1 MSVDLKRLI
10 RGVNRA
16 DTIVTPRLNQ
26 YLLSG
31 RYDEALPDWI
41 VEFIRSELQKPRYDA
56 TGRFRASAAGSCF
69 RYQELRY
76 AGVQG
81 DKAIDPRLAN
91 IFSDGKW
98 RHLRWQAMLLHAGI
112 LLRPEEGLDW
122 PAMRSW
128 ATMDGIGIVPDDH
141 PHQDW
146 RGKEFGFE
154 LKGAN
159 PFGFQKDVK
168 ENNEAK
174 DAHLDQVHRAF
185 INGGFDLYVVI
196 YENKGTQEWHEW
208 VYEPDVKRVQ
218 FQMEELTTLNNDIN
232 TGNLA
237 PMIPECAAR
246 KGYTFN
252 YGCPYGRKSGAC
264 VAAGR
269 KVPSPKRAA
278 QLSEL

>member
-1 MSVDLKRLI
+1 MKRLL
-10 RGVNRA
+10 RAVNRS
-16 DTIVTPRLNQ
+16 DTIITPRLNQ

-31 RYDEALPDWI
+31 KYDEALPKEVVD
-41 VEFIRSELQKPRYDA
+41 FINTELQKPRYNP
-56 TGRFRASAAGSCF
+56 TGRFRASAAGSCH

-76 AGVQG
+76 AGVTS

-98 RHLRWQAMLLHAGI
+98 RHLRWQAMLLHAEI

-128 ATMDGIGIVPDDH
+128 ATMDGLGIVPTNH
-141 PHQDW
+141 PRPAW

-159 PFGFQKDVK
+159 PFGYRKDVK
-168 ENNEAK
+168 DNEQAK

-185 INGGFDLYVVI
+185 INGGFDLYVII
-196 YENKGTQEWHEW
+196 YENKANQEWFEW
-208 VYEPDVKRVQ
+208 VYEPDPARVASQ
-218 FQMEELTTLNNDIN
+218 KEELAELNGDVDAKR
-232 TGNLA
+232 LA
-237 PMIPECAAR
+237 KMLPECAAR

-252 YGCPYGRKSGAC
+252 HGCPYGTPTGAC
-264 VAAGR
+264 VRAGSVLPTGK
-269 KVPSPKRAA
+269 KVRG
-278 QLSEL
+278 LSAP